1 MLQIVCLPI
10 ILLQTYG
17 ERPSV
22 NGLSQTHYHVRPNDM
37 RFLVMDMKIIV
48 FLVMTSYI
56 LIQTLNVEA
65 TFSCKMLI
73 NSYKVTL
80 CYIPDES
87 NYEASVFQLAFSVVS
102 RCALW

>member
-22 NGLSQTHYHVRPNDM
+22 NGLSQTHYHVRPNDT
-37 RFLVMDMKIIV
+37 RFLVMDVKIIV
-48 FLVMTSYI
+48 FLVMTSCI

-65 TFSCKMLI
+65 FSCKMLM

-80 CYIPDES
+80 CYIPDER
-87 NYEASVFQLAFSVVS
+87 NYEVSLCQLAFSFVS